1 MAEEK
6 NGAAN
11 FPRPAKGFCVNVEL
25 RMSPDKGVGV
35 FAAEFIPANTVVYY
49 NDTTEDSSVL
59 FDENEARKHIAL
71 MQSVEERVYW
81 ISHVCP
87 LNEESVVLDPYDI
100 PMINHSRNPTV
111 EWRSSSTAG
120 YCSIGTDGYALATRN
135 ISKGEELTED
145 YRSYP
150 DTPFLNKLMEEYGIT
165 EEFINYS

>member
-1 MAEEK
+1 MAEKK
-6 NGAAN
+6 NEAAN
-11 FPRPAKGFCVNVEL
+11 FLRPAKGFCVNVEL
-25 RMSPDKGVGV
+25 RMTPDKGVGV

-49 NDTTEDSSVL
+49 TTKDSIS

-100 PMINHSRNPTV
+100 PMINHSSNPTV
-111 EWRSSSTAG
+111 EWRSSSTAE
-120 YCSIGTDGYALATRN
+120 YCIGTDGYALATRN